1 MKKRTRMISACAA
14 ALLAFAPVVTP
25 VATAHAETTYATAPS
40 DDISNEIHVTPGSVD
55 DITNQDV
62 SVNVKVINAALLTN
76 GSSAADATV
85 DISSS
90 QGTAKLLKDSKVY
103 IVKATD
109 KITDAASAQKAAV
122 KALKTGVAYKV
133 VATNVGV
140 SGLTNSTDYN
150 VTLGDGASKKITS
163 SNFGDLDNL
172 GVVVGS
178 KFTLPDDQIP
188 GTPYFTDGD
197 SSKVINSDAI
207 DLDNTSVSAIKKA
220 ITSNVKAHGGDTKNT
235 AYENYDLD
243 SEIKAQLEAQGIKV
257 EDNGSFTPK
266 NKTFT
271 FNYSVIFAN
280 GKAINLP
287 ITFTDKNFKESSSNP
302 VFEID
307 NDSLVS
313 GKDGKYTWTNDVE
326 QDSDL
331 TADQVAKAFKAKAND
346 KSDKSVD
353 VTVDKKATTLNTKIP
368 GTYNV
373 VLTAKNEDG
382 KTATATVAV
391 KVVAKN
397 IAKNKL
403 TTTEKNMTVQYEADG
418 QIAVYKKV
426 NGHMVE
432 SGLRVKNGS
441 ILATFG
447 QETVDGVSY
456 TMIINN
462 RGSMYVQTRF
472 LDGSYKPAARTDKV
486 VMHAAYIY
494 NKQGKRTNNSVIHAY
509 SKLTVIGKVKTINHV
524 NFYKVGYDQYV
535 KAGNL
540 DGTKRPLAHNTYVY
554 NSKGHAISV
563 KVRKAKHRK
572 ARYAKAII
580 KKGKTLTTFG
590 SRFKINGKE
599 FYRVGQDQY
608 IKVANFGNATTQA
621 AQAHDVN

>member
-1 MKKRTRMISACAA
+1 MNKKTRMISACAA
-14 ALLAFAPVVTP
+14 ALLAFAPVVAP

-40 DDISNEIHVTPGSVD
+40 DGTSNEIHVTPGSVD

-62 SVNVKVINAALLTN
+62 SVNVKVTNAASLTN

-109 KITDAASAQKAAV
+109 NITDAASAQKAAV
-122 KALKTGVAYKV
+122 KALKTGVVYKA

-163 SNFGDLDNL
+163 SDFGDLDNL

-178 KFTLPDDQIP
+178 KFALPDDQIP

-197 SSKVINSDAI
+197 SSKVINSAAI
-207 DLDNTSVSAIKKA
+207 DLDNTTVSAIKEA

-235 AYENYDLD
+235 AYENDNLD
-243 SEIKAQLEAQGIKV
+243 SEIKSQLEAQGIKV

-271 FNYSVIFAN
+271 FNYSVTFAN
-280 GKAINLP
+280 GKSINLP
-287 ITFTDKNFKESSSNP
+287 ITFTAKNFKESSSNP
-302 VFEID
+302 VFEVA
-307 NDSLVS
+307 NASLVS
-313 GKDGKYTWTNDVE
+313 GKDGKYTWTNDVK

-353 VTVDKKATTLNTKIP
+353 VTVDKNATTLNTKIP

-397 IAKNKL
+397 TTDDNKP

-426 NGHMVE
+426 NGHMVK
-432 SGLRVKNGS
+432 SGLLVKNGS

-456 TMIINN
+456 TKIVNN

-472 LDGSYKPAARTDKV
+472 LDGSYKPASRTDKV

-494 NKQGKRTNNSVIHAY
+494 NKQGKRANNSVIHAY
-509 SKLTVIGKVKTINHV
+509 SKLTVIGNVKTINKV
-524 NFYKVGYDQYV
+524 NFYKIGYDQYV

-540 DGTKRPLAHNTYVY
+540 DGTKRPLAHNAYVY
-554 NSKGHAISV
+554 NSKGHAINV
-563 KVRKAKHRK
+563 KVGKATKHRK
-572 ARYAKAII
+572 ARYAKAVI

-608 IKVANFGNATTQA
+608 IKVADFGK
-621 AQAHDVN
+621 H